1 MNIQIQH
8 NGTIFHDKLF
18 RVSWTSS
25 ARWVLIYYKN
35 GQKKPWY
42 KSPGRG
48 YRFQRWFLKK
58 GVDDFKNLGNFN
70 YTKVKF
76 YFFPR
81 FISFPIKKEIQFTVS
96 YLQIT
101 TKPFVVNRHSFANR
115 NQFLQVAP
123 TDFVMSN
130 ISLQIK
136 DTPLEIPSLDKEF
149 KVSHFTLNLNETD
162 TLDEYLVSSF
172 SNKHF

>member
-1 MNIQIQH
+1 MNIQIQ
-8 NGTIFHDKLF
+8 NDGTIFHDKLF
-18 RVSWTSS
+18 RVSWTSA

-58 GVDDFKNLGNFN
+58 GVDDFKNLGNCN
-70 YTKVKF
+70 YTKVVF

-81 FISFPIKKEIQFTVS
+81 LISLPVKKEIQFSVS

-101 TKPFVVNRHSFANR
+101 TKPFVVDRRSLVNR
-115 NQFLQVAP
+115 NQFIQMTSAECSV
-123 TDFVMSN
+123 SN
-130 ISLQIK
+130 NSLRINGAS
-136 DTPLEIPSLDKEF
+136 LEIQGIDKEF
-149 KVSHFTLNLNETD
+149 AAHNLVINRQVTD
-162 TLDEYLVSSF
+162 SLDEFLLSSL
-172 SNKHF
+172 SN